1 MDVYIK
7 EISIDPQTK
16 TRIRILVR
24 PGISSFIIAGPSFII
39 TKVIHLWLS
48 AEECFHTFSKLA
60 ESWSP
65 ASVYL

>member
-7 EISIDPQTK
+7 EILIDPQTK

-24 PGISSFIIAGPSFII
+24 PGISSFIIAGPAFII
-39 TKVIHLWLS
+39 TKFIHLWLS
-48 AEECFHTFSKLA
+48 AEECDSYLSKLA
-60 ESWSP
+60 ESSSP